1 MNATDNVINV
11 NELNFEYEVV
21 AYSQNTPVL
30 VDFWAEWCKPC
41 QVLGPALEKIVNEA
55 NGGLRLAKVN
65 IDQNPNLAMQ
75 FSVRSIPTVKAFIN
89 GQVVAEFV
97 GMQPENRLR
106 EFIGSLTPPSPLELD
121 IRKGQGLL
129 LGQNWSEAESTLRA
143 ALEQKPDSPAIQL
156 SLAKALLAQN
166 QAEEVLRLLEEIPS
180 GREFAQAEI
189 LVPFAQSLIDAQA
202 DILPDES
209 TLDAIF
215 KNSLRLAGQ
224 AKFPIAMDGLLDILR
239 ENKRY
244 QNGRARQVILAI
256 LEIMGEED
264 PQTRD
269 YRAELNSVLY

>member
-41 QVLGPALEKIVNEA
+41 QVLGPTLEKIVNEA

-75 FSVRSIPTVKAFIN
+75 YNVRSIPTVKAFIN

-97 GMQPENRLR
+97 GMQPESRLR
-106 EFIGSLTPPSPLELD
+106 EFISSLTPPSPLELD

-129 LGQNWSEAESTLRA
+129 LGQNWSEAETTLRA

-156 SLAKALLAQN
+156 GLAKALLAQN
-166 QAEEVLRLLEEIPS
+166 QAEEALGLLEEIPS

-189 LVPFAQSLIDAQA
+189 LVPYAQSLLDAQQGL
-202 DILPDES
+202 LPDET

-215 KNSLRLAGQ
+215 RNSLRLAGQ
-224 AKFPIAMDGLLDILR
+224 GKLAIALDGLLDILR
-239 ENKRY
+239 EDKRY
-244 QNGRARQVILAI
+244 QNGRARQAILAI

-269 YRAELNSVLY
+269 YRAELNSVLF